1 MHFTDFTLAENVK
14 KLYASER
21 QVLVEMCDVLLIARQ
36 PIEGFGDDNLKLT
49 ASRAFQ

>member
-1 MHFTDFTLAENVK
+1 MHFTDFTLAESQE
-14 KLYASER
+14 LYASER